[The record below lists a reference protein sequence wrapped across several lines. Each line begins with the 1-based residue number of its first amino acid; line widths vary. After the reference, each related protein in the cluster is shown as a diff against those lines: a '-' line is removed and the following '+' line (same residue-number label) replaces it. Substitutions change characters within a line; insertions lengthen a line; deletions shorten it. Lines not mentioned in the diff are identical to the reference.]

1 MLYVILN
8 HTLLMVKWFESHL
21 VEFHVFTISFTI
33 AFLLIVG
40 ITICSIYVTNVFAHE
55 TFTFGNIS
63 ITPGWE
69 VEPPLVNQLN
79 SIEISIT
86 RNEAEGNSVE
96 VRNAFS
102 QLDSSIKSGGVTKS
116 LDFEPQEESA
126 GLYRA
131 AILPTQVG
139 SYSLILIGSIDG
151 QTTSSE
157 LLIED
162 VEDTA
167 KFAFP
172 LVEGSSG
179 SSMLSAARGQDGSS
193 ASQSG
198 SSMMQL
204 SPPLLSDLARQI
216 NSSGDAAVRAET
228 IAEETG
234 QSLEQLGDSIDRAYV
249 FGMVSVGIGIS
260 GIIIGAY
267 ALTRNQDRFDIC
279 GRIKG
284 PNG

>member
-1 MLYVILN
+1 MI
-8 HTLLMVKWFESHL
+8 KWSESQ
-21 VEFHVFTISFTI
+21 FTGSHVFTLYFTT
-33 AFLLIVG
+33 AFLLILGV
-40 ITICSIYVTNVFAHE
+40 TICSIYITDAFAHE

-79 SIEISIT
+79 SIEINIT
-86 RNEAEGNSVE
+86 QNEADGNSAA

-102 QLDSSIKSGGVTKS
+102 ELDASVKSGGVTKS

-139 SYSLILIGSIDG
+139 SYSLVLIGSIDG
-151 QTTSSE
+151 QTISSE
-157 LLIED
+157 LAIED

-172 LVEGSSG
+172 LAESQGSTGSSTLSASRGQEGSST
-179 SSMLSAARGQDGSS
+179 
-193 ASQSG
+193 SQPG

-204 SPPLLSDLARQI
+204 SPLLSDLARQI
-216 NSSGDAAVRAET
+216 NSSGDAAIRAET
-228 IAEETG
+228 IAEETR
-234 QSLEQLGDSIDRAYV
+234 QSLEQLGDSVDRAYV

-260 GIIIGAY
+260 GIIIGTY
-267 ALTRNQDRFDIC
+267 ALTRNQDSFGIL
-279 GRIKG
+279 GRKKRT
-284 PNG
+284 

>member
-1 MLYVILN
+1 MI
-8 HTLLMVKWFESHL
+8 KWSESQ
-21 VEFHVFTISFTI
+21 FTGSHVFTLYFTT
-33 AFLLIVG
+33 AFLLILGV
-40 ITICSIYVTNVFAHE
+40 TICSIYITDAFAHE

-79 SIEISIT
+79 SIEINIT
-86 RNEAEGNSVE
+86 QNEADGNSAA

-102 QLDSSIKSGGVTKS
+102 ELDASVKSGGVTKS

-139 SYSLILIGSIDG
+139 SYSLVLIGSIDG
-151 QTTSSE
+151 QTISSE
-157 LLIED
+157 LAIED

-172 LVEGSSG
+172 LAESQGSSG
-179 SSMLSAARGQDGSS
+179 SSTLSASRGQEGSS
-193 ASQSG
+193 TSQPG

-204 SPPLLSDLARQI
+204 SPLLSDLARQI
-216 NSSGDAAVRAET
+216 NSSGDAAIHAET
-228 IAEETG
+228 IAEETR
-234 QSLEQLGDSIDRAYV
+234 QSLEQLGDSVDRAYV

-260 GIIIGAY
+260 GIIIGTY
-267 ALTRNQDRFDIC
+267 ALTRNQDSFGIP
-279 GRIKG
+279 GRKKRT
-284 PNG
+284 

>member
-1 MLYVILN
+1 MLFW
-8 HTLLMVKWFESHL
+8 TQSLLMVKWFESL
-21 VEFHVFTISFTI
+21 FIQSHVFTLYFTI

-40 ITICSIYVTNVFAHE
+40 ITICSIYITNVFAHE

-69 VEPPLVNQLN
+69 VEPPPVNQLN
-79 SIEISIT
+79 SIEINIT
-86 RNEAEGNSVE
+86 QNEAEGNSVA

-102 QLDSSIKSGGVTKS
+102 ELDASIKSGGVTKS

-139 SYSLILIGSIDG
+139 SYSMVLIGRIEG
-151 QTTSSE
+151 QTINSE
-157 LLIED
+157 LSIED

-179 SSMLSAARGQDGSS
+179 SSMLSATRGEEGSS
-193 ASQSG
+193 TSQSG

-204 SPPLLSDLARQI
+204 SPLLSDLTRQI
-216 NSSGDAAVRAET
+216 NSSGDTAIRAET
-228 IAEETG
+228 IAEETR
-234 QSLEQLGDSIDRAYV
+234 QSLEQLGDSVDRAYV

-267 ALTRNQDRFDIC
+267 ALTRNQGRFDIC
-279 GRIKG
+279 GRKKRT
-284 PNG
+284 

>member
-1 MLYVILN
+1 MI
-8 HTLLMVKWFESHL
+8 KWFESQFIGSHIFML
-21 VEFHVFTISFTI
+21 YFTTG
-33 AFLLIVG
+33 FLLIVG
-40 ITICSIYVTNVFAHE
+40 ATICGICITDAFAHE

-79 SIEISIT
+79 SIEINIT
-86 RNEAEGNSVE
+86 RNEAEGNSVA

-102 QLDSSIKSGGVTKS
+102 ELDASIKSGGVTKS

-139 SYSLILIGSIDG
+139 SYSMVLIGSIDG
-151 QTTSSE
+151 QTISSE
-157 LLIED
+157 LSIED

-172 LVEGSSG
+172 LAESQGSSG
-179 SSMLSAARGQDGSS
+179 SSMLSAARGQEGSS

-204 SPPLLSDLARQI
+204 SPVLSDLARQI
-216 NSSGDAAVRAET
+216 NSSGDAAIRAET
-228 IAEETG
+228 IAEETS
-234 QSLEQLGDSIDRAYV
+234 QSLEQLGDSVDRAYV

-267 ALTRNQDRFDIC
+267 ALTRNQDRFGIF
-279 GRIKG
+279 GRKKRT
-284 PNG
+284 

>member
-1 MLYVILN
+1 
-8 HTLLMVKWFESHL
+8 MVKWFESL
-21 VEFHVFTISFTI
+21 FIQSHVFTLNLTI

-40 ITICSIYVTNVFAHE
+40 ITICSIYITDAFAHE
-55 TFTFGNIS
+55 TVILGNFS

-79 SIEISIT
+79 SIEINIT
-86 RNEAEGNSVE
+86 RNEAEGNSVA

-102 QLDSSIKSGGVTKS
+102 ELDASIKSGGLTKS

-139 SYSLILIGSIDG
+139 SYSLVLIGSIDG
-151 QTTSSE
+151 QTINSE
-157 LLIED
+157 LSIED

-172 LVEGSSG
+172 LAESQGSSG
-179 SSMLSAARGQDGSS
+179 SSVLSAARGQEGSS
-193 ASQSG
+193 ASQAG
-198 SSMMQL
+198 SSMVQL
-204 SPPLLSDLARQI
+204 SPLLSDLTRQI
-216 NSSGDAAVRAET
+216 NSTGDAAIRAEA
-228 IAEETG
+228 IAEETR
-234 QSLEQLGDSIDRAYV
+234 QSLEQLGDSVDRAYV

-267 ALTRNQDRFDIC
+267 ALTRNQDRFGIF
-279 GRIKG
+279 GRKKRT
-284 PNG
+284 

>member
-1 MLYVILN
+1 MI
-8 HTLLMVKWFESHL
+8 KWFESQ
-21 VEFHVFTISFTI
+21 FTGSHVFTLYFTTV
-33 AFLLIVG
+33 FLLIVG
-40 ITICSIYVTNVFAHE
+40 ATICSICIMDAFAHE
-55 TFTFGNIS
+55 TFILGNFS
-63 ITPGWE
+63 ITPGWK

-79 SIEISIT
+79 SIEINIT
-86 RNEAEGNSVE
+86 RNEAEGDSVA

-102 QLDSSIKSGGVTKS
+102 ELDASIKSGGVTKS

-139 SYSLILIGSIDG
+139 SYSLVLIGSIDG
-151 QTTSSE
+151 QAINSE
-157 LLIED
+157 LSIED

-172 LVEGSSG
+172 LAESQGSSD
-179 SSMLSAARGQDGSS
+179 SSMLSAARGQEESS
-193 ASQSG
+193 ASQAG

-204 SPPLLSDLARQI
+204 SPLLSDLTRQI
-216 NSSGDAAVRAET
+216 NSSGDAAIRAES
-228 IAEETG
+228 IAEETR
-234 QSLEQLGDSIDRAYV
+234 QSLEQLGDSVDRAYV

-267 ALTRNQDRFDIC
+267 ALTRNQDRFGMF
-279 GRIKG
+279 GRKKRT
-284 PNG
+284 

>member
-1 MLYVILN
+1 
-8 HTLLMVKWFESHL
+8 MVKWFESL
-21 VEFHVFTISFTI
+21 FIQSHVFTLNLTI

-40 ITICSIYVTNVFAHE
+40 ITICSICITDAFAHE
-55 TFTFGNIS
+55 TVILGNFS
-63 ITPGWE
+63 TTPGWE

-79 SIEISIT
+79 SIEINIT
-86 RNEAEGNSVE
+86 RNEAQGNSVE

-102 QLDSSIKSGGVTKS
+102 ELDGSIKSGGVTKS

-126 GLYRA
+126 GLYGA

-139 SYSLILIGSIDG
+139 TYSLVLIGSIDG
-151 QTTSSE
+151 QTISSE

-179 SSMLSAARGQDGSS
+179 SSMLSAARGQAGSS
-193 ASQSG
+193 ASQAG
-198 SSMMQL
+198 SSMVQL
-204 SPPLLSDLARQI
+204 SPLLSDFTRQI
-216 NSSGDAAVRAET
+216 NSTGDAAIRAET
-228 IAEETG
+228 IAQETR
-234 QSLEQLGDSIDRAYV
+234 QSLEQLGDSVDRAYV

-267 ALTRNQDRFDIC
+267 ALTRNQDRFGIF
-279 GRIKG
+279 GRKKRT
-284 PNG
+284 

>member
-1 MLYVILN
+1 MI
-8 HTLLMVKWFESHL
+8 KWFESQ
-21 VEFHVFTISFTI
+21 FTGSHVFTLYFTI
-33 AFLLIVG
+33 AILLIVG
-40 ITICSIYVTNVFAHE
+40 ITICSIYNNNAFAHE

-79 SIEISIT
+79 SVEINIT
-86 RNEAEGNSVE
+86 RNGAEGNSTA

-102 QLDSSIKSGGVTKS
+102 QLDASIKSGGVTKS

-139 SYSLILIGSIDG
+139 SYSLVLIGTIDG
-151 QTTSSE
+151 QTISSE

-172 LVEGSSG
+172 LGESQGSSG
-179 SSMLSAARGQDGSS
+179 SSMLSAARGQEESS
-193 ASQSG
+193 ASQPG

-204 SPPLLSDLARQI
+204 SPLLPDLARQI
-216 NSSGDAAVRAET
+216 NSSGDAAIRAET
-228 IAEETG
+228 IAEETR
-234 QSLEQLGDSIDRAYV
+234 QSLEQLGDSVDRAYV
-249 FGMVSVGIGIS
+249 FGTVSVGIGIS

-267 ALTRNQDRFDIC
+267 ALTRNQDRFGIF
-279 GRIKG
+279 GRKKAT
-284 PNG
+284 

>member
-1 MLYVILN
+1 MI
-8 HTLLMVKWFESHL
+8 KWSESQ
-21 VEFHVFTISFTI
+21 FTGSHVFTLYFTT
-33 AFLLIVG
+33 AFLLILGV
-40 ITICSIYVTNVFAHE
+40 TICSIYITEAFAHE

-63 ITPGWE
+63 VTPGWE

-79 SIEISIT
+79 SVEINIT
-86 RNEAEGNSVE
+86 RNEAGGNSVA

-102 QLDSSIKSGGVTKS
+102 QLDASIKSGGVTKS

-139 SYSLILIGSIDG
+139 SYSLVLIGSIDG
-151 QTTSSE
+151 QTISSE

-172 LVEGSSG
+172 LAESQGSSG
-179 SSMLSAARGQDGSS
+179 SSMLSAALGQEGSS

-204 SPPLLSDLARQI
+204 SPLLSDLARQI
-216 NSSGDAAVRAET
+216 NSSGDTAIRAET
-228 IAEETG
+228 IAEETR
-234 QSLEQLGDSIDRAYV
+234 QSLEQLGDSVDRAYV

-267 ALTRNQDRFDIC
+267 ALTRNQDRFGIF
-279 GRIKG
+279 GRKKRT
-284 PNG
+284 

>member
-1 MLYVILN
+1 MIR
-8 HTLLMVKWFESHL
+8 WFESRSTCS
-21 VEFHVFTISFTI
+21 HVFTPCFTT

-40 ITICSIYVTNVFAHE
+40 ATVCSICITDAFAHE
-55 TFTFGNIS
+55 TFILGNFS

-79 SIEISIT
+79 SIEINIT
-86 RNEAEGNSVE
+86 QNEADGNSLA

-102 QLDSSIKSGGVTKS
+102 ELDASIKSGGVTKS

-131 AILPTQVG
+131 AILPTQIG
-139 SYSLILIGSIDG
+139 SYSLVLIGSIEG
-151 QTTSSE
+151 QTINSE
-157 LLIED
+157 LSIED

-172 LVEGSSG
+172 LAESQGSSG
-179 SSMLSAARGQDGSS
+179 SSVLSAARGQEGSS
-193 ASQSG
+193 ASQAG
-198 SSMMQL
+198 SSMVQL
-204 SPPLLSDLARQI
+204 SPLLSDLAMQV
-216 NSSGDAAVRAET
+216 NSSGDAAIRAET
-228 IAEETG
+228 IAEETR
-234 QSLEQLGDSIDRAYV
+234 QSLEQLGNSVDRAYV

-267 ALTRNQDRFDIC
+267 ALTRSQDRFGIF
-279 GRIKG
+279 GRKKRT
-284 PNG
+284 

>member
-1 MLYVILN
+1 MI
-8 HTLLMVKWFESHL
+8 KWFESRSAGS
-21 VEFHVFTISFTI
+21 HVFTLYFIT

-40 ITICSIYVTNVFAHE
+40 ATICSICITDAFAHE
-55 TFTFGNIS
+55 TFILGNFS

-79 SIEISIT
+79 SIEINIT
-86 RNEAEGNSVE
+86 QNEAEGNSVA

-102 QLDSSIKSGGVTKS
+102 ELDASIKSGGVTKS

-139 SYSLILIGSIDG
+139 SYSLVLIGSIDG
-151 QTTSSE
+151 QTINSE
-157 LLIED
+157 LSIED
-162 VEDTA
+162 VENTA
-167 KFAFP
+167 KFEFP
-172 LVEGSSG
+172 LAGSQGSSG
-179 SSMLSAARGQDGSS
+179 SSVLSAARGQEGSS
-193 ASQSG
+193 ASQAG

-204 SPPLLSDLARQI
+204 SPLLADLTRQI
-216 NSSGDAAVRAET
+216 NSSGDAAIRAEM
-228 IAEETG
+228 IAGETR
-234 QSLEQLGDSIDRAYV
+234 QSLEQLGDSVDRAYV

-267 ALTRNQDRFDIC
+267 ALTRNQDRFGIL
-279 GRIKG
+279 GRKKRT
-284 PNG
+284 

>member
-1 MLYVILN
+1 
-8 HTLLMVKWFESHL
+8 MVKWFESL
-21 VEFHVFTISFTI
+21 FIQSHVFTLNFTI

-40 ITICSIYVTNVFAHE
+40 IAICSIYITDAFAHE

-79 SIEISIT
+79 SIEINIT
-86 RNEAEGNSVE
+86 RNEAQGNSVA
-96 VRNAFS
+96 VRDAFS
-102 QLDSSIKSGGVTKS
+102 ELDASIKSGGVTKS

-139 SYSLILIGSIDG
+139 SYSLVLIGSIDG
-151 QTTSSE
+151 QTINSE
-157 LLIED
+157 LSIED

-172 LVEGSSG
+172 LAESQGSSG
-179 SSMLSAARGQDGSS
+179 SSVLSAARGQEGSS
-193 ASQSG
+193 ASQAG
-198 SSMMQL
+198 SSMVQL
-204 SPPLLSDLARQI
+204 SPLLSDLTRQI
-216 NSSGDAAVRAET
+216 NSSGDAAIRAET
-228 IAEETG
+228 IAQETR
-234 QSLEQLGDSIDRAYV
+234 QSLVQLGDSVDRAYV

-267 ALTRNQDRFDIC
+267 ALTRNQDRFGIF
-279 GRIKG
+279 GRKKRTDS
-284 PNG
+284 

>member
-1 MLYVILN
+1 
-8 HTLLMVKWFESHL
+8 MVKWFESL
-21 VEFHVFTISFTI
+21 FIQFHVFTLNLTI

-40 ITICSIYVTNVFAHE
+40 ITICSIYITDAFAHE
-55 TFTFGNIS
+55 TVILGNFS

-79 SIEISIT
+79 SIEINIT
-86 RNEAEGNSVE
+86 RNEAQGNSVE

-102 QLDSSIKSGGVTKS
+102 ELDGSIKSGGLTKS

-139 SYSLILIGSIDG
+139 TYSLVLIGSIDG
-151 QTTSSE
+151 QTINSE
-157 LLIED
+157 LSIED

-167 KFAFP
+167 RFAFP
-172 LVEGSSG
+172 LAESQGSSG
-179 SSMLSAARGQDGSS
+179 SSMISAARGQGGSS
-193 ASQSG
+193 ASQAG
-198 SSMMQL
+198 SSIMQL
-204 SPPLLSDLARQI
+204 SPLLSDLATQI
-216 NSSGDAAVRAET
+216 NSSGDAAIRAET
-228 IAEETG
+228 IAGETR
-234 QSLEQLGDSIDRAYV
+234 QSLEQLGDSVDRAYV

-267 ALTRNQDRFDIC
+267 ALTRNQDRFGIF
-279 GRIKG
+279 GRKKRT
-284 PNG
+284 

>member
-1 MLYVILN
+1 
-8 HTLLMVKWFESHL
+8 MVKWFESHF
-21 VEFHVFTISFTI
+21 VESHVFTLNFTI

-40 ITICSIYVTNVFAHE
+40 ITICSIYVTSVFAHE
-55 TFTFGNIS
+55 TFTFGNVS
-63 ITPGWE
+63 ITPGWG

-79 SIEISIT
+79 SIEINIT

-102 QLDSSIKSGGVTKS
+102 QLDASIKSGGLTKS

-139 SYSLILIGSIDG
+139 SYSLVLIGSIDG
-151 QTTSSE
+151 QSISSE

-167 KFAFP
+167 KFEFP
-172 LVEGSSG
+172 LVESQGSSG
-179 SSMLSAARGQDGSS
+179 SSMLSASRGQEGSS

-198 SSMMQL
+198 SSMMQP
-204 SPPLLSDLARQI
+204 SPLLSDLARQI
-216 NSSGDAAVRAET
+216 NSSGHAAIRAET
-228 IAEETG
+228 IAEETR
-234 QSLEQLGDSIDRAYV
+234 QSLEQLEDSVDRAYV

-267 ALTRNQDRFDIC
+267 ALTLNQDRFGLF
-279 GRIKG
+279 GRKKRT
-284 PNG
+284 

>member
-1 MLYVILN
+1 MLFR
-8 HTLLMVKWFESHL
+8 TQSLLMVKWFESL
-21 VEFHVFTISFTI
+21 FIQSHVFTLNLTI

-40 ITICSIYVTNVFAHE
+40 TTICSIFITDAFAHE
-55 TFTFGNIS
+55 TVIVGNFS

-79 SIEISIT
+79 SIEINIT
-86 RNEAEGNSVE
+86 RNEAEGNSVA

-102 QLDSSIKSGGVTKS
+102 ELDASIKSGGLTKS

-139 SYSLILIGSIDG
+139 SYSLVLIGSIDG
-151 QTTSSE
+151 QTINSE
-157 LLIED
+157 LSIED

-172 LVEGSSG
+172 LAESQGSSG
-179 SSMLSAARGQDGSS
+179 SSMLSAARGQEGLS
-193 ASQSG
+193 ASQAG
-198 SSMMQL
+198 SSMVQL
-204 SPPLLSDLARQI
+204 SPLLSDLTRQI
-216 NSSGDAAVRAET
+216 NSSGEAAIRAET
-228 IAEETG
+228 IAEETR
-234 QSLEQLGDSIDRAYV
+234 QSLEQLGDSVDRAYV

-267 ALTRNQDRFDIC
+267 ALTINQDLFGIF
-279 GRIKG
+279 GRKKRT
-284 PNG
+284 

>member
-1 MLYVILN
+1 
-8 HTLLMVKWFESHL
+8 MVKWFESL
-21 VEFHVFTISFTI
+21 FIQSHVFTLNLTI

-40 ITICSIYVTNVFAHE
+40 TTICSIFITDAFAHE
-55 TFTFGNIS
+55 TVIVGNFS

-79 SIEISIT
+79 SIEINIT
-86 RNEAEGNSVE
+86 RNEAEGNSVA

-102 QLDSSIKSGGVTKS
+102 ELDASIKSGGLTKS

-139 SYSLILIGSIDG
+139 SYSLVLIGSIDG
-151 QTTSSE
+151 QTINSE
-157 LLIED
+157 LSIED

-172 LVEGSSG
+172 LAESQGSSG
-179 SSMLSAARGQDGSS
+179 SSMLSAARGQEGLS
-193 ASQSG
+193 ASQAG
-198 SSMMQL
+198 SSMVQL
-204 SPPLLSDLARQI
+204 SPLLSDLTRQI
-216 NSSGDAAVRAET
+216 NSSGEAAIRAET
-228 IAEETG
+228 IAEETR
-234 QSLEQLGDSIDRAYV
+234 QSLEQLGDSVDRAYV

-267 ALTRNQDRFDIC
+267 ALTINQDLFGIF
-279 GRIKG
+279 GRKKRT
-284 PNG
+284 